1 MKKFM
6 PIFALLTIIILG
18 SLFYKFGTTK
28 PQNIIEKTA
37 TSDFYQNNK
46 NENLEQ
52 LKILDEKSKQILATN
67 SPNLQNEQNA
77 TVSQTPN
84 LANLEPNLKP
94 NPQNLDKNFV
104 LIKGGS
110 FIMGSPESENWRGD
124 DELVHEVSVSDF
136 YIAKYELTQGEY
148 EKLRGEN
155 PSENKG
161 VNLPVENVSWL
172 DAIVFAN
179 LKSLNEGL
187 NPAYEITQD
196 SVIWDMGANGY
207 RLPSEAEWEFAARAG
222 TTTPFSSQI
231 PPSGNEAN
239 FYSNYPYEIEEN
251 YFDNSKLKAKP
262 TSPRYRTIE
271 VGSFSPNGFG
281 LYDIHGNV
289 NEWCWDF
296 YGSYDTQ
303 NSSNPTGVKSGTRHV
318 YRGGGWNDFGK
329 NLRSAYRA
337 AAQSSFKSHNLGIR
351 LVRNSENSQISGK
364 IEAKNEKFTPSKH
377 EKILI
382 VFYSWGGNTRGIAR
396 QIRQIT
402 GADIFEIRLE
412 GPYSDDYNTCLMQ
425 AQSDQH
431 KNARPKIDAEIKNFD
446 SYDTI
451 LLGYPNWWASVPMPI
466 ATLLQSYDFSGKM
479 IIPFASH
486 GGGRM
491 GASVTA
497 IAKLAPNSPIGNAL
511 SVHYSGGASLSD
523 DIKAWLNANGILVK

>member
-6 PIFALLTIIILG
+6 PIFALLAIFIFGGLIYNFTG
-18 SLFYKFGTTK
+18 SKKG
-28 PQNIIEKTA
+28 NIIENTA
-37 TSDFYQNNK
+37 TASVSNE
-46 NENLEQ
+46 NENLEK
-52 LKILDEKSKQILATN
+52 LKALDEKSKQILSDTQKN
-67 SPNLQNEQNA
+67 S
-77 TVSQTPN
+77 T
-84 LANLEPNLKP
+84 
-94 NPQNLDKNFV
+94 NLDKNFV
-104 LIKGGS
+104 LIKGGN
-110 FIMGSPESENWRGD
+110 FIMGSEKSENWRSD
-124 DELVHEVSVSDF
+124 DEMAHEVGVSDF
-136 YIAKYELTQGEY
+136 YIGTHEITQGEY
-148 EKLRGEN
+148 ERITGVN

-172 DAIVFAN
+172 DAVMFAN
-179 LKSLNEGL
+179 LKSLSEGL
-187 NPAYEITQD
+187 NPAYEITPD
-196 SVIWDMGANGY
+196 SVIWDRGANGY
-207 RLPSEAEWEFAARAG
+207 RLPSEAEWEYAARAG
-222 TTTPFSSQI
+222 TSTPFSSEI

-271 VGSFSPNGFG
+271 VGSFAPNGFG
-281 LYDIHGNV
+281 LFDIHGNV

-296 YGSYDTQ
+296 YGAYESG
-303 NSSNPTGVKSGTRHV
+303 NALNPTGASVGTRHV

-337 AAQSSFKSHNLGIR
+337 AAQSNYKNHNLGIR
-351 LVRNSENSQISGK
+351 LARNAENSPNLGK
-364 IEAKNEKFTPSKH
+364 IEAKNESFIQSKH

-396 QIRQIT
+396 EIRKIT

-412 GPYSDDYNTCLMQ
+412 TPYSDDYNTCLMQ

-431 KNARPKIDAEIKNFD
+431 KNARPKIDSQIKNFEQ
-446 SYDTI
+446 YDTI
-451 LLGYPNWWASVPMPI
+451 LLGYPNWWASIPMPI
-466 ATLLQSYDFSGKM
+466 ATLLQSYDFNGKM

-511 SVHYSGGASLSD
+511 SVHYSGGATLGD
-523 DIKAWLNANGILVK
+523 DIRAWLNANEILVK